1 MPTVAEI
8 LGVEAGPYI
17 ADNPGKFALNDILLQ
32 FDSAGYGLC
41 SLTLSPEA
49 GQALPTGGTILVEQ
63 HNDPSYTG
71 TWFPVPHWDVA
82 VNGPQLSVSAINANT
97 AAARNF
103 ISTMQACRVRV
114 ASALTAR
121 PAGSFLRLY
130 AERAGAVPTPG
141 VTGFGAGLALVSG
154 TAAEDAAAAGNP
166 VQAAGK
172 VRTANLTTLVASDIA
187 ALTQTSSAQLLVKE
201 GHLPE
206 LDWSYAAASG
216 GIVNTT
222 DVVAKA
228 AAGAGL
234 RNYIYSAQIKNANAV
249 AGEFVIKDGATVMWR
264 GHLAANMLNAEELN
278 FKPPLKG
285 TANTAVNIACITTGQ
300 QVYADLQGGVGV

>member
-8 LGVEAGPYI
+8 LGVEAGPDI
-17 ADNPGKFALNDILLQ
+17 VDNTTKSALNEILIL
-32 FDSAGYGLC
+32 FDAADYKIGTFTISPTTGY
-41 SLTLSPEA
+41 T
-49 GQALPTGGTILVEQ
+49 LPTAGTIIVEQ
-63 HNDPSYTG
+63 HNDKDYTG
-71 TWFPVPHWDVA
+71 TWSPLPLWDPAAWAPAISTVA
-82 VNGPQLSVSAINANT
+82 IAVT
-97 AAARNF
+97 AAANRAF
-103 ISTMQACRVRV
+103 APTMRWVRFRIST
-114 ASALTAR
+114 ALTAR
-121 PAGSFLRLY
+121 PATPFIRLY
-130 AERAGAVPTPG
+130 LEEGTTFVPGVAAASQAVAGA
-141 VTGFGAGLALVSG
+141 
-154 TAAEDAAAAGNP
+154 AAEDAAASGNP
-166 VQAAGK
+166 VQVAGK
-172 VRTANLTTLVASDIA
+172 VRTANLTSLVADDIA

-206 LDWSYAAASG
+206 LDWAYAPPTG

-222 DVVAKA
+222 DVAAKA

-249 AGEFVIKDGATVMWR
+249 AGEFVIKDGATVIWR

-300 QVYADLQGGVGV
+300 QVYANLQGGVGV